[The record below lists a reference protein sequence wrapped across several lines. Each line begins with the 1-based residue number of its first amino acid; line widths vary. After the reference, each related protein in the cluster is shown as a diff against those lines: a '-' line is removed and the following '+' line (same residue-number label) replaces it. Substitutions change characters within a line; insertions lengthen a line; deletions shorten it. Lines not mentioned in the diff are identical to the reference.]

1 MIASAIEEADQG
13 TLWKEEQLVNVRP
26 PCLYFSDEDEDCTIR
41 ITMDG
46 NMQHARM
53 KRYTLWDLEIVEP
66 KLFVDYGR
74 KKFDLAISAN
84 DQVNTISPSN
94 ACGHKFKATDGWNRP
109 ETITATKKA
118 LDESGVVGITCLHGV
133 NLRFLNIYGGG
144 ERQCHR
150 IRLIE
155 AVLHEVPHFAELK
168 LCHDVACVFESAL
181 YRYNPDWMEVVEA
194 RIGRFHLY
202 AHEYRCHVLYNLL
215 HTAYYG
221 LMVGEEPENLW
232 YMMQHLI
239 RSGRVS
245 STSRRT
251 QKIDSFGRYWPIYLD
266 SLQR

>member
-1 MIASAIEEADQG
+1 MQQA
-13 TLWKEEQLVNVRP
+13 QL
-26 PCLYFSDEDEDCTIR
+26 
-41 ITMDG
+41 
-46 NMQHARM
+46 
-53 KRYTLWDLEIVEP
+53 KRHTLWDFEIFEL

-74 KKFDLAISAN
+74 KMFDLATSAN
-84 DQVNTISPSN
+84 DQVNTIIPSN

-118 LDESGVVGITCLHGV
+118 LDESGVVGITCFHGV

-144 ERQCHR
+144 ERQSHG

-168 LCHDVACVFESAL
+168 LCYDVACVFESAL

-194 RIGRFHLY
+194 RIGRFHIY
-202 AHEYRCHVLYNLL
+202 GHEYRCHVLYNLL
-215 HTAYYG
+215 HSANYG
-221 LMVGEEPENLW
+221 LMVGEEPEHLW

-245 STSRRT
+245 SSSRRT
-251 QKIDSFGRYWPIYLD
+251 QKIDSFGRYWPI
-266 SLQR
+266 